1 MARDLN
7 TVRNAPQPRC
17 SENDKDAMAELQDT
31 STCAPR
37 AAHGSQGSGCSSS
50 CRRQVQADDRMMD
63 GKAMM
68 NLGNRQIF
76 SYHRDLVN
84 TSEHAFLI
92 NPGMNCN
99 MPREASAFLAYI
111 LLESS

>member
-1 MARDLN
+1 MHHN
-7 TVRNAPQPRC
+7 
-17 SENDKDAMAELQDT
+17 
-31 STCAPR
+31 R
-37 AAHGSQGSGCSSS
+37 AVLRMTKMQWQNCKIQVLVLHGSQGSGYSSS
-50 CRRQVQADDRMMD
+50 CRRQVQADDGMMD

-92 NPGMNCN
+92 NPGMNCD